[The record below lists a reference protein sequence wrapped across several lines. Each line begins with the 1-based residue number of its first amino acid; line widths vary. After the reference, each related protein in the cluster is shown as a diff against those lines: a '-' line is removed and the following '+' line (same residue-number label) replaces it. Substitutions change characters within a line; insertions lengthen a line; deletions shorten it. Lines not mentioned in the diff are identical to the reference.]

1 MDIKTLRAKTP
12 ASLTQE
18 LADAQKQLK
27 DLEFQNSAHQLKQVR
42 QIRETKKTIAR
53 LHTLMSSN

>member
-12 ASLTQE
+12 VSLAQE
-18 LADAQKQLK
+18 LADTQKQLK

-42 QIRETKKTIAR
+42 QIREIKKTIAR